1 MRLAPGRFLRHRAPT
16 VPSPRNDVRNVAIVA
31 HVDHGKTTLVDGLL
45 ELAGAFRRGTAP
57 RERAL
62 DSGDLERERGITITS
77 KPTALDHRG
86 VRINIVDTPGHADFG
101 GEVERVLNMV
111 DAVLLLVDAVEG
123 PMPQTRFVTEKAIAH
138 GLRIVL
144 SVNKIDRP
152 AAEPHAAV
160 DATFDLLAALGAS
173 DEQLDFPVVFC
184 SARER
189 YAMADPDDPPGDLS
203 LLLDTL
209 VEHVPP
215 PVVEPEAPA
224 ALWVSTLYHDPYVG
238 FLAVGRL
245 ARGRIAVGD
254 RMARVC
260 PATGDNETTVADE
273 EIFRVRKIL
282 GFAGVERFELDGAAA
297 GDIVAVAGMTDLRVG
312 DTLTVPDPA
321 ARTVFP
327 ALQVDPPTMSI
338 RIRPNDGPF
347 AGREGAFVTSR
358 KIEERL
364 AREVLSNVAL
374 EVAPTE
380 SPEEFEVRGRGEL
393 HLSVLL
399 ETMRREGYEMCV
411 SRPEVLLRRT
421 DGGAVE
427 EPYERVVITVDE
439 AYVGAVIEALGR
451 RGGELAG
458 MDAAGAGRSRLSFRV
473 PSRGLLGFRSELLSA
488 TRGSAVLAS
497 TFESYGPYL
506 GNMRTRSNG
515 VMIVLEDGE
524 TVTYSLHRL
533 QDRGALF
540 VGPQTPVYAGMI
552 IGEHNRPEDIV
563 VNPAITKK
571 LTNIRA
577 AAADEKLFLS
587 PPRTFSLE
595 EALAYIEADELLE
608 ITPASL
614 RLRKR
619 HLDHNVRKRHEKA
632 RKAAS
637 DQARARRSAP
647 P

>member
-1 MRLAPGRFLRHRAPT
+1 M
-16 VPSPRNDVRNVAIVA
+16 PSPRTDVRNVAIVA

-45 ELAGAFRRGTAP
+45 ERAGAFGRGAAP

-86 VRINIVDTPGHADFG
+86 VRINLVDTPGHADFG

-123 PMPQTRFVTEKAIAH
+123 PMPQTRFVTEKAVAQ
-138 GLRIVL
+138 GLRVVL
-144 SVNKIDRP
+144 AVNKIDRP
-152 AAEPHAAV
+152 AAEPHRAV
-160 DATFDLLAALGAS
+160 DATFDLLVALGAS

-215 PVVEPEAPA
+215 PVVEPDAPP

-238 FLAVGRL
+238 FLAVGRV
-245 ARGRIAVGD
+245 AAGRIAPGD
-254 RMARVC
+254 RLCLVR
-260 PATGDNETTVADE
+260 PAPDGGAPIHEET
-273 EIFRVRKIL
+273 FRVRKVL
-282 GFAGVERFELDGAAA
+282 GFAGVERFELDGARA
-297 GDIVAVAGMTDLRVG
+297 GDIVAVAGMDDLRVG
-312 DTLTVPDPA
+312 DTLTDPDPH
-321 ARTVFP
+321 RRRVFP
-327 ALQVDPPTMSI
+327 ALRVDPPTMSI

-347 AGREGAFVTSR
+347 AGREGEFVTSR

-374 EVAPTE
+374 EVHPTD

-411 SRPEVLLRRT
+411 CRPEVLLRRNEA
-421 DGGAVE
+421 GELE
-427 EPYERVVITVDE
+427 EPYERAVVTVDE
-439 AYVGAVIEALGR
+439 AHVGAVIDLLGG
-451 RGGELAG
+451 RGGELSGMEPAG
-458 MDAAGAGRSRLSFRV
+458 PGRSRLSFRI
-473 PSRGLLGFRSELLSA
+473 PSRGLLGVRSELLSA
-488 TRGSAVLAS
+488 TRGSAVLAA
-497 TFESYGPYL
+497 TFEAYGPYL
-506 GNMRTRSNG
+506 GPMRTRPNG

-533 QDRGALF
+533 QDRGTLF

-552 IGEHNRPEDIV
+552 VGEHARAEDIV

-595 EALAYIEADELLE
+595 EALAYLETDELLE
-608 ITPASL
+608 ITPKSL

-632 RKAAS
+632 RKARAES
-637 DQARARRSAP
+637 ARARRTAP
-647 P
+647 